1 MLKLALLSFVLGVAT
16 VLAAPPT
23 RLTCGT
29 EISTEQTAANEAHFR
44 AHGVAPNNS
53 LRREA
58 TLNVYFHV
66 VASNNSS
73 SGGYISTATI
83 ASQMDILNE
92 AYGSTGISWKLANTT
107 YTINDGWYRRVG
119 PRNSEQRAMKAALRQ
134 GGKADLNVPQY
145 SPLGIRYLSCR
156 LQPKCLRTTVCVL
169 NDKSLPGGSD
179 YGNNYLG
186 YTLVHEAGHWLGL
199 YHPFNGGDC
208 SGNGDYVDDT
218 PAEAKPSFG
227 CPKLKDTCPGGGPDP
242 IHNFMDYSDDS
253 CLTEFTPGQVERI
266 RAQIAT
272 YRGVEL

>member
-73 SGGYISTATI
+73 SGGYIPAATI

-134 GGKADLNVPQY
+134 GGKADLNVY
-145 SPLGIRYLSCR
+145 
-156 LQPKCLRTTVCVL
+156 TVGFHNIAL
-169 NDKSLPGGSD
+169 
-179 YGNNYLG
+179 LG
-186 YTLVHEAGHWLGL
+186 YATFPAD
-199 YHPFNGGDC
+199 YNKNA
-208 SGNGDYVDDT
+208 SGRRIHYVDDT
-218 PAEAKPSFG
+218 PAEAKPSSG